1 MILKYWLKVI
11 RHYSKKIPWKIFVS
25 EEFERVFPKILKKP
39 GLFQISFEKARKSP
53 AKKPGLFW
61 AGLFTLANPAW
72 GLFLTWGLFFTCGLF
87 FTLGIFHPKQN
98 TRKDH
103 YESHLL
109 KSRQILKNVQKFY
122 FNSIF
127 AEFRN
132 DLDFGKLLSNI
143 IGWSV
148 YWKL

>member
-1 MILKYWLKVI
+1 MTAPTDLRMKTSEDICL
-11 RHYSKKIPWKIFVS
+11 HYRNESCTP
-25 EEFERVFPKILKKP
+25 L
-39 GLFQISFEKARKSP
+39 
-53 AKKPGLFW
+53 
-61 AGLFTLANPAW
+61 
-72 GLFLTWGLFFTCGLF
+72 
-87 FTLGIFHPKQN
+87 PKQN

-143 IGWSV
+143 IG
-148 YWKL
+148 